1 MSLGNSDAAFRS
13 IDTAIGGSY
22 FRCSNF
28 SKIRKVGTIL
38 RAVFRALVGATARG
52 AVCARVAVIAA
63 AVIGLPSVAG
73 AQLKSFST
81 DHYVISFTAGA
92 EGTARRVA
100 EVAEEVFGPLAA
112 AYGYYDRYSP
122 IHILVLDNTDSGNG
136 FADEYSS
143 SVVIWASNLDWEIRG
158 EHPWIKNV
166 LTHEIAHV
174 MTLTK
179 ARKGWPFRFALF
191 SVSKFDSNPDISFT
205 FPLYYLNA
213 PRWWSEGIAQMSS
226 YQFGWDTW
234 DSHRDMLLRMAA
246 LEDDLLAYEEM
257 GTVASRTG
265 GYRGEQVYNQ
275 GYALLVYIQSQ
286 YGREKLEALGD
297 HVGSLSFDPAIREVL
312 GISADQLYDD
322 WQRYIEDNYRQQ
334 VAELRAKGLFEGES
348 LDNLN
353 GGVLDY
359 HPAYSPDGSK
369 LAYIS
374 SQDRDYRIPKLLI
387 HDFET
392 GDSEELEE
400 FVDTRVSWSPDG
412 EEVVFLR
419 NKGGFNDLYIYNL
432 PREEERRISAGLRA
446 RDPHFSPDGDRI
458 ALVRNEDGNAN
469 LCLINRDGTGLEY
482 LTNNNDGT
490 QIYSPRWSP
499 DGEWLLFTI
508 FRGEDRDIAMMRSD
522 SPPRPKSYGIRE
534 RNDVT
539 PDSLKVFPDSL
550 AFPAADSSG
559 FAPLLATTADE
570 RDPFWLPDGSGF
582 VFASDRTG
590 IFNIYRY
597 SMATG
602 EVKQLTNVVGGA
614 FSPTVSSD
622 GRVAYASYHSNDY
635 ELFEFELDEY
645 GQRETQWGSLLA
657 RDYQSTFEGP
667 KLSDEYSVHGYRG
680 RRILNILP
688 ILQAGPTYVGSAFG
702 LNQMS
707 GGVQLSAGDWLGGD
721 RFRAWGVLGKNFKE
735 PTDLNTDFGVFM
747 ERRLLP
753 AVTSTH
759 VFNPNFFVGYRR
771 REIDYVVASNDTTT
785 ETLAPAS
792 LYLAGTGDGEATL
805 IPDATQIR
813 RTIDTRKD
821 RIKDVLA
828 QTAVGMEVPL
838 GRRHEFIIQYIH
850 RNFDENLTLDA
861 LRERTQFQVV
871 QDSIDI
877 TETIP
882 PELANRDTSFVDR
895 DDPFVFYEGLNF
907 YSSDALTLAWQYRL
921 IKPTEDR
928 AMNPTGRSVSLVYR
942 YAKSTVADS
951 LVTLTPTEGVP
962 QDPFSASR
970 KPLTI
975 NEYVGRYAESIG
987 LPFYNSIQFEV
998 LGAYRNMKVAP
1009 RRFYW
1014 PLRYYIGGRA
1024 MLSGY
1029 PYFTDSG
1036 SKLLYGRAS
1045 YRFPVFRRLRTDFLN
1060 FTLAKLYAELF
1071 TETGAVGNFQ
1081 NFGDANFSL
1090 GSFDAPSTSKFLSD
1104 VGAQLDLELFTF
1116 YRLPM
1121 KVFFQVAHPLNRER
1135 VRGWER
1141 QEVAEGLGLQE
1152 WTEDGVRDELA
1163 LGSDEEIPRASDPAL
1178 VDKFRFYFGLEF
1190 NVPRI

>member
-1 MSLGNSDAAFRS
+1 M
-13 IDTAIGGSY
+13 
-22 FRCSNF
+22 
-28 SKIRKVGTIL
+28 
-38 RAVFRALVGATARG
+38 
-52 AVCARVAVIAA
+52 
-63 AVIGLPSVAG
+63 
-73 AQLKSFST
+73 
-81 DHYVISFTAGA
+81 
-92 EGTARRVA
+92 
-100 EVAEEVFGPLAA
+100 AEEIFGPLAA

-122 IHILVLDNTDSGNG
+122 IHIVVLDNTDSGNG
-136 FADEYSS
+136 AADEYSS

-179 ARKGWPFRFALF
+179 ARKSWPFRFALL
-191 SVSKFDSNPDISFT
+191 SVSRFDSNPDISFS

-257 GTVASRTG
+257 GTVANRTG

-275 GYALLVYIQSQ
+275 GFALLVYIQSQ

-322 WQRYIEDNYRQQ
+322 WERYIDDNYRQQ
-334 VAELRAKGLFEGES
+334 VAALRAKGLFEGAS
-348 LDNLN
+348 LDDLN

-392 GDSEELEE
+392 GDTEELDE

-412 EEVVFLR
+412 EEIVFLR

-432 PREEERRISAGLRA
+432 PQEKERRISARLRA
-446 RDPHFSPDGDRI
+446 RDPHFSPDGERI
-458 ALVRNEDGNAN
+458 ALVRNEDGNGN

-522 SPPRPKSYGIRE
+522 SPPRPKSYGIRD
-534 RNDVT
+534 RKNDV

-550 AFPAADSSG
+550 AFPAADTSG
-559 FAPLLATTADE
+559 FAPVLATTADE
-570 RDPFWLPDGSGF
+570 RDPYWLPDGSGF

-614 FSPTVSSD
+614 FTPSVSSD
-622 GRVAYASYHSNDY
+622 GRLAYASYHSNDY
-635 ELFEFELDEY
+635 DLFEFELDEY
-645 GQRETQWGSLLA
+645 GQKETPWGSLLA

-667 KLSDEYSVHGYRG
+667 KLADEYSVHRYRG

-688 ILQAGPTYVGSAFG
+688 ILQVGPTYVGNTFG

-707 GGVQLSAGDWLGGD
+707 AGVQLSASDWLGGD
-721 RFRAWGVLGKNFKE
+721 GFTAWGVLGKNFSE
-735 PTDLNTDFGVFM
+735 PTDLNTDFGVFA

-759 VFNPNFFVGYRR
+759 VFNPNFFVAFRR
-771 REIDYVVASNDTTT
+771 REIDYTASPPGDTTT
-785 ETLAPAS
+785 TVFPTGTIYPIREDPADS
-792 LYLAGTGDGEATL
+792 VALL
-805 IPDATQIR
+805 IPDATQTR
-813 RTIDTRKD
+813 QTIETTKD

-828 QTAVGMEVPL
+828 LTAVGIEVPL
-838 GRRHEFIIQYIH
+838 GRRHQFVIQYLH
-850 RNFDENLTLDA
+850 RNFDENRSLDA
-861 LRERTQFQVV
+861 WRQQTRFQVV
-871 QDSIDI
+871 QVTQGDSIDI
-877 TETIP
+877 TQAIP
-882 PELANRDTSFVDR
+882 AALANQDTSFVDR
-895 DDPFVFYEGLNF
+895 SDPLVFYDGLDV

-928 AMNPTGRSVSLVYR
+928 MVNPTGRSVSLIYR
-942 YAKSTVADS
+942 YAKSTLADS
-951 LVTLTPTEGVP
+951 LVQLTPADGLP
-962 QDPFSASR
+962 QDRFGADQKR
-970 KPLTI
+970 LTV

-987 LPFYNSIQFEV
+987 LPFYNAIQFEV
-998 LGAYRNMKVAP
+998 LGAYRNMKVPP

-1014 PLRYYIGGRA
+1014 PLRYYIGGRGR
-1024 MLSGY
+1024 LSGY

-1036 SKLLYGRAS
+1036 SKLIYGRAS
-1045 YRFPVFRRLRTDFLN
+1045 YRFPVFRRLSTSFLN
-1060 FTLAKLYAELF
+1060 FTFAKLYTELF
-1071 TETGAVGNFQ
+1071 AETGAVGNFE
-1081 NFGDANFSL
+1081 N
-1090 GSFDAPSTSKFLSD
+1090 FDAADVSTDKFLSD
-1104 VGAQLDLELFTF
+1104 AGAELNLQLFTF

-1121 KVFFQVAHPLNRER
+1121 RVFFQVAHPLNRNR

-1141 QEVAEGLGLQE
+1141 QEVADFLGLE
-1152 WTEDGVRDELA
+1152 RWTPEGVREELGLETEA
-1163 LGSDEEIPRASDPAL
+1163 DIPRRWDPVF
-1178 VDKFRFYFGLEF
+1178 VDKFRYYFGLGF